1 MLPRGAHHDID
12 DASSTDG
19 SSGFDKGL
27 FGSTEGLG
35 RGVAAAV
42 VMVFRWYY

>member
-27 FGSTEGLG
+27 LNLWRVWEEGLLLLL
-35 RGVAAAV
+35 
-42 VMVFRWYY
+42 